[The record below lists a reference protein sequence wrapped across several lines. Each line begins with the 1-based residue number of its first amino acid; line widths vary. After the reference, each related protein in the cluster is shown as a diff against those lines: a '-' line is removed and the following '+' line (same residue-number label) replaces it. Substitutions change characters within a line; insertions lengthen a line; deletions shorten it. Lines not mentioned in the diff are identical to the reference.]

1 MSSLILALFFPFLKL
16 HPKNTVS
23 LTSKVF
29 LIIIPVGAV
38 MGIGTRKLRAVREP
52 DKPEL
57 SGSKNVALEIVK
69 VFSITSNH
77 GYL

>member
-1 MSSLILALFFPFLKL
+1 
-16 HPKNTVS
+16 
-23 LTSKVF
+23 
-29 LIIIPVGAV
+29 

-69 VFSITSNH
+69 VFSITNYS
-77 GYL
+77 YL